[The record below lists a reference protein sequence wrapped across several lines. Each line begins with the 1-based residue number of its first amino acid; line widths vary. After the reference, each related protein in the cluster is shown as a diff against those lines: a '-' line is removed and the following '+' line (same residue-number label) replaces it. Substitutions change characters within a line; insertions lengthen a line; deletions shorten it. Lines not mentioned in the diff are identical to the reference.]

1 MAATNEIVR
10 PGLIGGAL
18 AAESAAAVLA
28 LIAVVVIFTLIN
40 GRFLSTLN
48 INGIIVSASISAI
61 TGLGMTLIIAM
72 RALDLSVGSIMGFA
86 AIIAAELLGI
96 GWPVWSV
103 ITIGLL
109 IGAGLGL
116 GNALLIILLRLP
128 SFVATLA
135 TLSMILGGELLIT
148 HGETVTIHNAQF
160 SRLVI
165 DNIGGHLPAAAISAA
180 LVFALVWMLFYR
192 TPFGRHVA
200 AIGGDVRAAV
210 GAGIN
215 VNRVTLGAFMLIGIC
230 AALSGLMTGAELQNA
245 DSTVGEGAE
254 LTAIAVVVV
263 GGTSLMGGRGNLF
276 GTVCAA
282 ILLAAIKAG
291 LNVADVSS
299 LYEDL
304 VFGGILVIALMVDGL
319 RRGTHRK
326 GMLVV

>member
-1 MAATNEIVR
+1 MAGTVKR
-10 PGLIGGAL
+10 ML
-18 AAESAAAVLA
+18 AAESAAAVIA
-28 LIAVVVIFTLIN
+28 LIVVFVIFTLVN
-40 GRFLSTLN
+40 ERFLTSLN

-72 RALDLSVGSIMGFA
+72 RALDLSVGSIMGFSAIVSAQLLA
-86 AIIAAELLGI
+86 A
-96 GWPVWSV
+96 
-103 ITIGLL
+103 GLPL
-109 IGAGLGL
+109 WLVLAVGLVIGAALGL
-116 GNALLIILLRLP
+116 GNGLLIILLRLP

-148 HGETVTIHNAQF
+148 HGETVTIHSAVF

-165 DNIGGHLPAAAISAA
+165 GNIGGHLPIAA
-180 LVFALVWMLFYR
+180 LIALAVFALVWIIFHR

-200 AIGGDVRAAV
+200 AIGGDMRAAI

-215 VNRVTLGAFMLIGIC
+215 VGRVTLGAFILVGVC

-245 DSTVGEGAE
+245 DSTVGAGAE

-263 GGTSLMGGRGNLF
+263 GGTSLTGGRGNLF
-276 GTVCAA
+276 GTACAA
-282 ILLAAIKAG
+282 VLLSSIKAG
-291 LNVADVSS
+291 LNVADISS

-304 VFGGILVIALMVDGL
+304 IFGSILIAALMVDGL
-319 RRGTHRK
+319 RRGTRRR

>member
-1 MAATNEIVR
+1 MAGTVKR
-10 PGLIGGAL
+10 ML
-18 AAESAAAVLA
+18 AAESAAAVIA
-28 LIAVVVIFTLIN
+28 LIVVFVIFTLVN
-40 GRFLSTLN
+40 ERFLTSLN

-72 RALDLSVGSIMGFA
+72 RALDLSVGSIMGFSAIVSAQLLA
-86 AIIAAELLGI
+86 AGLPLWLVIAM
-96 GWPVWSV
+96 
-103 ITIGLL
+103 GLV
-109 IGAGLGL
+109 IGAALGL
-116 GNALLIILLRLP
+116 GNGLLVILLRLP

-148 HGETVTIHNAQF
+148 HGETVTIHSAVF

-165 DNIGGHLPAAAISAA
+165 GNIGGHLPIAA
-180 LVFALVWMLFYR
+180 LIALAVFALVWIIFHR

-200 AIGGDVRAAV
+200 AIGGDMRAAI

-215 VNRVTLGAFMLIGIC
+215 VSRVTLGAFILVGVC

-245 DSTVGEGAE
+245 DSTVGAGAE

-263 GGTSLMGGRGNLF
+263 GGTSLTGGRGNLF
-276 GTVCAA
+276 GTACAA
-282 ILLAAIKAG
+282 VLLSSIKAG
-291 LNVADVSS
+291 LNVADISS

-304 VFGGILVIALMVDGL
+304 IFGSILIAALMVDGL
-319 RRGTHRK
+319 RRGTRRR

>member
-1 MAATNEIVR
+1 MIV
-10 PGLIGGAL
+10 GGTIKRIL
-18 AAESAAAVLA
+18 AAESAASMIA
-28 LIAVVVIFTLIN
+28 LVVVFVIFTLIN
-40 GRFLSTLN
+40 ERFLTSLN
-48 INGIIVSASISAI
+48 INGIVVSASISAI

-72 RALDLSVGSIMGFA
+72 RALDLSVGSIMGFS
-86 AIIAAELLGI
+86 AIVSAQLLLVGMPL
-96 GWPVWSV
+96 WLV
-103 ITIGLL
+103 IVLGLL
-109 IGAGLGL
+109 MGAALGL
-116 GNALLIILLRLP
+116 GNGLLIILLRLP

-148 HGETVTIHNAQF
+148 HGETVTIHNPVF

-165 DNIGGHLPAAAISAA
+165 GNLGGHLPIAA
-180 LVFALVWMLFYR
+180 LIALAVFILVWIIFYR

-200 AIGGDVRAAV
+200 AIGGDLRAAV

-215 VNRVTLGAFMLIGIC
+215 ISRVTLGAFILVGVC

-245 DSTVGEGAE
+245 DSTIGAGEE

-263 GGTSLMGGRGNLF
+263 GGTSLTGGRGNLF

-282 ILLAAIKAG
+282 VLLASIKAG
-291 LNVADVSS
+291 LSVANVSS

-304 VFGGILVIALMVDGL
+304 IFGSILIVALMVDGL
-319 RRGTHRK
+319 RRGTRRR